1 MRITLVATAT
11 AHGPAVDDLV
21 ALLADAGHEVE
32 HRPTPEDWHPLL
44 QDPGDLLVAAGGD
57 GTVRTTVLAAAEAG
71 CPFAILPFGTANNI
85 AKTLGI
91 VGDVRHAIAS
101 WELDAARAFDLGE
114 VLGVGRFVEAVGGGL
129 FAQLLRR
136 GSEVEES
143 PTVMGRETDRA
154 LAVLAELVREVPPAA
169 WRVVVD
175 GRDCSGEYL
184 AVEVLNVR
192 FAGPNVPIAPDA
204 DPGDGLLDVALV
216 GDAHRAPMARYL
228 EGRLAL
234 ASGTMPPPTVVRGRS
249 IELEPP
255 AGVPLRLD
263 DEPLEPGRPL
273 TIRCLG
279 GAASV
284 VVEPRDRAS
293 VGAHR

>member
-1 MRITLVATAT
+1 MKITLVATAT
-11 AHGPAVDDLV
+11 ADGPAVDDLV

-32 HRPTPEDWHPLL
+32 HRPTPDDWHLLL

-57 GTVRTTVLAAAEAG
+57 GTVRDTVLAAAEAG
-71 CPFAILPFGTANNI
+71 RPFTVLPFGTANNI

-101 WELDAARAFDLGE
+101 FDLAAARPFDLGE
-114 VLGVGRFVEAVGGGL
+114 AAGAGRFVEAVGGGL

-136 GSEVEES
+136 GNEVEES

-154 LAVLAELVREVPPAA
+154 LAVLAELVGETAPAP
-169 WRVVVD
+169 WRVIVD

-192 FAGPNVPIAPDA
+192 FAGPNVPIAPHA
-204 DPGDGLLDVALV
+204 DPGDGLLDVVLIGEA
-216 GDAHRAPMARYL
+216 DRAPMAGYL

-234 ASGTMPPPTVVRGRS
+234 ASGTLPPLMVVRGRS
-249 IELEPP
+249 IELGPP

-263 DEPLEPGRPL
+263 DEPLEPGKPL
-273 TIRCLG
+273 MIRCLG
-279 GAASV
+279 AAASV
-284 VVEPRDRAS
+284 VVEPR
-293 VGAHR
+293 